1 MKANNQIDTVGCLD
15 AMYRWI
21 IDSRRWWCNIETLE
35 WIVTSYLYRWKI
47 EWMLGRIWYHFDG
60 VTDRIG
66 KDWKTCLWALRIMT
80 EVCWMFGDDSVS
92 IITGLA
98 AWSGRRPSY
107 RWRVLVSRRGVGDDP
122 HIGGVRVWTVCCT
135 SGVQV
140 GLLRWLLSM
149 FLSSESRLTYWD
161 FW

>member
-1 MKANNQIDTVGCLD
+1 
-15 AMYRWI
+15 
-21 IDSRRWWCNIETLE
+21 
-35 WIVTSYLYRWKI
+35 
-47 EWMLGRIWYHFDG
+47 MLGRIWYHFDG

-80 EVCWMFGDDSVS
+80 EVCWVSGDDSVS

-140 GLLRWLLSM
+140 GFDGYCRCFYLVKVDWHIEISGRNTPPAQWRKSVTPEMITRSLHRLELELSLFAQVGWL
-149 FLSSESRLTYWD
+149 
-161 FW
+161 

>member
-1 MKANNQIDTVGCLD
+1 MKTNNQIDTVGCLD

-21 IDSRRWWCNIETLE
+21 IYYWIDSRRWWCNIETLE

-80 EVCWMFGDDSVS
+80 EVCWMSGDDSVS

-107 RWRVLVSRRGVGDDP
+107 RWREGMDCVLYEWSTSR
-122 HIGGVRVWTVCCT
+122 
-135 SGVQV
+135 
-140 GLLRWLLSM
+140 LRWLLSM